1 MSQSILNDLLSQLQG
16 GASGQIAQQLGA
28 DTQTT
33 QQAIGAALP
42 MIVGALGR
50 NAQSQGGA
58 DALFN
63 ALQRDHSGS
72 NATDLMGMLGGLLG
86 GGAAGNANTTA
97 TGGLGALGDLLGALG
112 GGSAASANSRQL
124 DAGGILGHIFG
135 SKQDRAEA
143 NLGQATGL
151 GSNKAGQL
159 LQMLAPLVMS
169 YMAKQVQTQ
178 NLDAN
183 QLGQVLGTESNR
195 LQSQG
200 GLGSAMLAS
209 VLDQDGDGDVDMS
222 DLLRLGGNFLANKR

>member
-1 MSQSILNDLLSQLQG
+1 M
-16 GASGQIAQQLGA
+16 
-28 DTQTT
+28 
-33 QQAIGAALP
+33 
-42 MIVGALGR
+42 
-50 NAQSQGGA
+50 
-58 DALFN
+58 
-63 ALQRDHSGS
+63 
-72 NATDLMGMLGGLLG
+72 
-86 GGAAGNANTTA
+86 
-97 TGGLGALGDLLGALG
+97 
-112 GGSAASANSRQL
+112 

-135 SKQDRAEA
+135 SKQERAEA

>member
-135 SKQDRAEA
+135 SKQERAEA

-200 GLGSAMLAS
+200 GLGGAMLAS
-209 VLDQDGDGDVDMS
+209 VLDQDGDGDVDLS
-222 DLLRLGGNFLANKR
+222 DLLKLGGSLLANKR

>member
-1 MSQSILNDLLSQLQG
+1 MNPSILNDLLSQLQG

-135 SKQDRAEA
+135 SKQERAEA

>member
-151 GSNKAGQL
+151 GSDKAGQL

-178 NLDAN
+178 NLNAN

-200 GLGSAMLAS
+200 GLGGAMLAS

-222 DLLRLGGNFLANKR
+222 DLLKLGGNFLANKR

>member
-135 SKQDRAEA
+135 SKQERAEA
-143 NLGQATGL
+143 NRGQATGL

>member
-86 GGAAGNANTTA
+86 GGAAGNANAA
-97 TGGLGALGDLLGALG
+97 TGGLGAFGDLLGALG

>member
-135 SKQDRAEA
+135 SKQERAEA

-200 GLGSAMLAS
+200 GLGGAMLAS

-222 DLLRLGGNFLANKR
+222 DLLKLGGNFLANKR